1 MSSLLKTLAE
11 KKGFLAKQAATAEMI
26 EEAELKLGCR
36 FSEEYKEYLSEFGE
50 VKYYGHEL
58 TGILSSKR
66 LHVVDVTLEEREL
79 NPSVPENLYVV
90 EQAGIDGIV
99 VWQSSTGEIYSTAP
113 NGQPK
118 KIAKSLN
125 EYINSENE

>member
-1 MSSLLKTLAE
+1 MNSLVKTLTD
-11 KKGFLAKQAATAEMI
+11 KKGFLPKQAVSADAI
-26 EEAELKLGCR
+26 EEAERALGLT
-36 FSEEYKEYLSEFGE
+36 FAEEYKEYLSKFGE

-58 TGILSSKR
+58 TGILSAKR

-79 NPSVPENLYVV
+79 NPTVPSDLYVV

-99 VWQSSTGEIYSTAP
+99 VWQSCNGDVYSTVP

-125 EYINSENE
+125 DYVIGENE